1 MSTGLREIQIRRFQR
16 LWDSMKATLCAAYVL
31 EGSDEIA
38 TFLKLADLNVFEAA
52 FRNEGVTKISHI
64 VDVTAEDLEKIG
76 IFYKFY
82 VYQSV
87 K

>member
-1 MSTGLREIQIRRFQR
+1 
-16 LWDSMKATLCAAYVL
+16 MKATSCAAYVL
-31 EGSDEIA
+31 EGSDEIV
-38 TFLKLADLNVFEAA
+38 TFLKLADLDVFEAA

-64 VDVTAEDLEKIG
+64 VDVTTEDLEKIG